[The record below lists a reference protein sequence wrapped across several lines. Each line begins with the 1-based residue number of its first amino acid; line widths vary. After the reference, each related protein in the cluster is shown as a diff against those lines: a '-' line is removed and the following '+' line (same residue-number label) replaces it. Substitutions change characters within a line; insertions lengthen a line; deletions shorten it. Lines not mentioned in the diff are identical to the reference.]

1 MSRSFHITKKEVE
14 DFRSKMSLDDG
25 DHVETYEKLCERY
38 SKKRRTKAHVQSERK
53 QSIDVPIQT
62 EIDLLPIEYVYDSE
76 FIHYPVTDKDIRDLL
91 KTMPQGLVDGLS
103 KIVFCSGKN
112 YQRMPKDKMFGE
124 PEIDP
129 YIGRL
134 GYEVFKDV
142 YLGRCLGTCFG
153 VRREIRVYGCV
164 YSDNVELRKIVEFY
178 LRIQM
183 LSVFLHE
190 LAHHYDFEQRVAR
203 GRWRSDNT
211 ETAEIYAE
219 QMAHQWINDYALPYI
234 STNFADE
241 YAELNNWMEKHIGI
255 PLNLSL
261 LAGDYRGTGKKGR
274 IRMRSFFNTADD
286 FADFVAKVQSQAD
299 LTVARV
305 ELADDLHMAGEYE
318 VSLEILDVVLKED
331 KKNLRAL
338 CVCGEVYWH
347 LEDYSQAIEY
357 AEKVLSLHKQEVDA
371 YRLLCDSYESLKD
384 WNAVLKWA
392 CCGLDY
398 AGCRNETTLLL
409 QHKIKAELEL
419 DNLVQAEST
428 LSEIKLFYKGRT
440 LPKRFKGLEKELR
453 NKQRKG
459 KLCSKQ

>member
-1 MSRSFHITKKEVE
+1 
-14 DFRSKMSLDDG
+14 MSLDDE
-25 DHVETYEKLCERY
+25 DHLETYEKLYEQY

-53 QSIDVPIQT
+53 QIFGVPIQT
-62 EIDLLPIEYVYDSE
+62 RIDSIPIEFVYDSQ
-76 FIHYPVTDKDIRDLL
+76 FIHYHVTDKDIRELL

-103 KIVFCSGKN
+103 KIVFCSGMHH
-112 YQRMPKDKMFGE
+112 QQMPPKDEMYAGPQK
-124 PEIDP
+124 DT
-129 YIGRL
+129 YIGRI
-134 GYEVFKDV
+134 GYEVFENV
-142 YLGRCLGTCFG
+142 YRGRCLGTYFG
-153 VRREIRVYGCV
+153 NQKVIRVYGYV
-164 YSDNVELRKIVEFY
+164 YPHNIELFEIVEFY
-178 LRIQM
+178 LRVQT
-183 LSVFLHE
+183 LLVFLHE
-190 LAHHYDFEQRVAR
+190 LAHHYDFEQRAAR
-203 GRWRSDNT
+203 GRWRQDNL
-211 ETAEIYAE
+211 ETVEIYAE

-234 STNFADE
+234 CKNFADE

-274 IRMRSFFNTADD
+274 IRMCSFFNTADD
-286 FADFVAKVQSQAD
+286 FADFVTKVQSQAD

-318 VSLEILDVVLKED
+318 VSLEILDVILKED

-371 YRLLCDSYESLKD
+371 YRLLCDSYQSLKD

-398 AGCRNETTLLL
+398 TGCRNETTLLL
-409 QHKIKAELEL
+409 QHKIQAELEL

-459 KLCSKQ
+459 KLCSKR